1 MREVVV
7 VPPPPPPLLLF
18 VVNVKTAAT
27 VWVEISQNDKV
38 SMLKKYTLKKTGIPV
53 EEQILLHSGEE
64 LKDEYVLKDCGAL
77 RDRNVVHLVDRR
89 DAPGEMTVEDASKE
103 EAAIHGVN

>member
-1 MREVVV
+1 MLTAECLAPFTEVISCIKLRSTATFSLLRCSCLIGGDQLYSGEFVSLMREVVV

-38 SMLKKYTLKKTGIPV
+38 SMLKKYTLKKTGRWF
-53 EEQILLHSGEE
+53 G
-64 LKDEYVLKDCGAL
+64 
-77 RDRNVVHLVDRR
+77 
-89 DAPGEMTVEDASKE
+89 
-103 EAAIHGVN
+103 